1 MKVYFFCISKDELL
15 QTYKDCHLVL
25 AGDGRCD
32 SPGSSAK
39 LCTYSLM
46 DTATNK
52 ILHAET
58 IDKREVNLR
67 SPNMEREGLL
77 RALRFLMAKLH
88 DSVIVD
94 EVITDASTSVRTVL
108 GMHRDWC
115 VCIVQL
121 YVFLQLFH
129 LATHFPEVH
138 HSMDV
143 WHKSKKLKQALTKVN
158 VILANF
164 LFTAAY
170 KGCRY

>member
-1 MKVYFFCISKDELL
+1 M
-15 QTYKDCHLVL
+15 L

-39 LCTYSLM
+39 FCTYSLM

-58 IDKREVNLR
+58 IDKREVELQ

-77 RALRFLMAKLH
+77 RALRFLLAKLH

-94 EVITDASTSVRTVL
+94 EVITDASSAVRTAL
-108 GMHRDWC
+108 GMHCDRC
-115 VCIVQL
+115 VCRIKQFVC
-121 YVFLQLFH
+121 LFFY

-158 VILANF
+158 VILTNF
-164 LFTAAY
+164 LSTIA
-170 KGCRY
+170 